1 MPLTVPNLRSSSN
14 SNSDE
19 MRDDIPTPY
28 DAYQPATPTANPKNQ
43 HTKCADLDLPYG
55 QYESPASLDQ
65 NQDTDS
71 GLGWTIEE
79 IEAMLREMQM
89 DMNPSADSDTEFDS
103 EPESDYVLDT
113 EFDTES
119 DILEEGLT
127 QGFAAG
133 EVEVFD
139 VSVQELRVVKVEN
152 IMDMA
157 GLEGKGEAHQEEE
170 GKGEERAYEGVEMAR
185 YPGGVHGYL

>member
-1 MPLTVPNLRSSSN
+1 
-14 SNSDE
+14 
-19 MRDDIPTPY
+19 
-28 DAYQPATPTANPKNQ
+28 
-43 HTKCADLDLPYG
+43 
-55 QYESPASLDQ
+55 
-65 NQDTDS
+65 
-71 GLGWTIEE
+71 
-79 IEAMLREMQM
+79 MLREMQM